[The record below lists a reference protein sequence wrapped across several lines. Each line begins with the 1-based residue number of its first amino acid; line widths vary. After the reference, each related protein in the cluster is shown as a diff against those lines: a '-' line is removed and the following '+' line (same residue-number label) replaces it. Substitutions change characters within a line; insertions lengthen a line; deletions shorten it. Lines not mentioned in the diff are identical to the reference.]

1 MSKRLFDLSEEILS
15 LEALLDNEELTDEQ
29 RQELVDVWLEAQ
41 GDVTAKLDNYA
52 ALIESLEAYA
62 EQRKFQANRMRLLAR
77 VDENK
82 AERLRE
88 LLKIYFRRHELERF
102 KTPRFTIALQKSGGK
117 RALNVPPSWEQD
129 PTLAPAAFRKV
140 VVALDTDAIRAVV
153 EDFYRKAEA
162 VTAQAKT
169 GEERRELFKRWV
181 ESNPDVRAIKEL
193 IEGCELQERGQS
205 IRIR

>member
-15 LEALLDNEELTDEQ
+15 LEALLDNEELTDGQ
-29 RQELVDVWLEAQ
+29 RQELVDAWLETQ

-52 ALIESLEAYA
+52 ALIESLKVYA
-62 EQRKFQANRMRLLAR
+62 EQRKFQAERMRALAR

-88 LLKIYFRRHELERF
+88 LLKIYFRRHELTKF
-102 KTPRFTIALQKSGGK
+102 KTPRFTIGLQANGGK
-117 RALNVPPSWEQD
+117 RALTVPPSWEHD
-129 PTLAPAAFRKV
+129 PTLASAAFRKV

-169 GEERRELFKRWV
+169 DVERRELFKRWI
-181 ESNPDVRAIKEL
+181 ESNEDVRRIKEL